1 MSDSNADGFGEFSSF
16 VLKKKKKKPNGKEK
30 EAELK
35 EKLRTRQG
43 KASQMSNWGGWQSS
57 EDMCEE
63 QIACLLLCGS
73 VLGQA
78 SHDQASGFSGAP
90 SALSLSL
97 LSSAAASAGM
107 PGTEGTINIIFDFE
121 SQR

>member
-1 MSDSNADGFGEFSSF
+1 
-16 VLKKKKKKPNGKEK
+16 
-30 EAELK
+30 
-35 EKLRTRQG
+35 
-43 KASQMSNWGGWQSS
+43 MSNWGGWQSS

-97 LSSAAASAGM
+97 VSSAAASAGM

-121 SQR
+121 SQRQVLQVRLQDTGHPPWEIALSYVVNS